1 MFLEELEQDKAHP
14 ILQDILPLERQME
27 KMGLLPELRDLLR
40 SMFVLDPDAR
50 PSASQVLASRELR
63 ALKEAVTGME

>member
-1 MFLEELEQDKAHP
+1 MFLEELEQAHP